1 MVNSTPRRALVTG
14 GAHGIGKAI
23 ALDLAA
29 AGWHVAVLD
38 LDAEAL
44 EAMQGQRGLH
54 PIPCDLSRE
63 RDIKA
68 AVTEAGIK
76 RLDLLVNNG
85 GPADP
90 VCGPLEGMSLQDWNR
105 WIGPHLTGTF
115 LMTRECLPALR
126 AAQGCVINI
135 ASTRALQSEPNTYAY
150 AAAKGGVEALTHAL
164 AVGLGPDVRVNAIAP
179 GWINSRAD
187 PLSEADHAQHPVG
200 RVGEP
205 RDIVGA
211 VRYLVDAGFVTGQM
225 LVVDGGMT
233 RKMIYD

>member
-1 MVNSTPRRALVTG
+1 VVDSTPRRALVTG
-14 GAHGIGKAI
+14 GAHGIGNAI
-23 ALDLAA
+23 ARDLAA

-44 EAMQGQRGLH
+44 EAMMGQRNLH

-68 AVTEAGIK
+68 AVAEAAFD
-76 RLDLLVNNG
+76 RLDLLVSNG

-90 VCGPLEGMSLQDWNR
+90 VCGPLEELSLHDWNR

-126 AAQGCVINI
+126 AARGSVINI
-135 ASTRALQSEPNTYAY
+135 ASTRALQSEPDTYAY

-179 GWINSRAD
+179 GWINSRSE
-187 PLSEADHAQHPVG
+187 PLSEADHALHPVG
-200 RVGEP
+200 RVGKLS
-205 RDIVGA
+205 DIVGA
-211 VRYLVDAGFVTGQM
+211 VHYLAEAGFVTGQM

>member
-1 MVNSTPRRALVTG
+1 MVDSTPRRALVTG
-14 GAHGIGKAI
+14 GAHGIGNAI
-23 ALDLAA
+23 ARDLAA

-44 EAMQGQRGLH
+44 EAMMGQRNLH

-63 RDIKA
+63 RDIKGAVAEA
-68 AVTEAGIK
+68 AFD

-90 VCGPLEGMSLQDWNR
+90 VCGPLEELSLHDWNR

-126 AAQGCVINI
+126 AARGCVINI
-135 ASTRALQSEPNTYAY
+135 ASTRALQSEPDTYTY

-179 GWINSRAD
+179 GWINSRSE
-187 PLSEADHAQHPVG
+187 PLSEADHALHPVG
-200 RVGEP
+200 RVGKP
-205 RDIVGA
+205 SDIVGA
-211 VRYLVDAGFVTGQM
+211 VHYLAEAGFVTGQM